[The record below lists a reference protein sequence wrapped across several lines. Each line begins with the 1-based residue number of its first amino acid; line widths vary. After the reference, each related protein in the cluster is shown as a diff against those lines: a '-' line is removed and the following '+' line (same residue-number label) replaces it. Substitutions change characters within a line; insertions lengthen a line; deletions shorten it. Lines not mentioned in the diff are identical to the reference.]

1 MPSLLRLLLGDH
13 SDPAERLVA
22 IFGDGAV
29 TTSAAVDSAVEWGR
43 DLLAQRGIE
52 PQKQVAAIH
61 AFRQAEPRLS
71 LKPATYL
78 AKLVAA

>member
-1 MPSLLRLLLGDH
+1 MASPLSGFFGDH
-13 SDPAERLVA
+13 ADPAEELVA
-22 IFGDGAV
+22 IFGEG
-29 TTSAAVDSAVEWGR
+29 TSSTSAAVASAVEWGR
-43 DLLAQRGIE
+43 RLLAERGIE
-52 PQKQVAAIH
+52 PRKQVTAIH

>member
-1 MPSLLRLLLGDH
+1 MASLLRLLLGDH
-13 SDPAERLVA
+13 TDPAERLVA

-29 TTSAAVDSAVEWGR
+29 ATSVAVASAVEWGR
-43 DLLAQRGIE
+43 GLLAQRGIE
-52 PQKQVAAIH
+52 PQKQVAAVY

-71 LKPATYL
+71 LTSATYL

>member
-1 MPSLLRLLLGDH
+1 MASPLSGLLGDH
-13 SDPAERLVA
+13 AAPTEELVSL
-22 IFGDGAV
+22 FGDGAS
-29 TTSAAVDSAVEWGR
+29 TTPAAVASAVDWGR
-43 DLLAQRGIE
+43 GVLAERGIE
-52 PQKQVAAIH
+52 PRKQVAAIH

>member
-1 MPSLLRLLLGDH
+1 MASILRLLLGDRT
-13 SDPAERLVA
+13 DPAERLVA

-29 TTSAAVDSAVEWGR
+29 TTSAAIASAVQWGR
-43 DLLAQRGIE
+43 GLLAQRGIE

-71 LKPATYL
+71 LASAAYL